1 MATKLLSLLAST
13 LALTG
18 LFASSA
24 QAFTFTTNYTSS
36 LTGSNQSKGN
46 IFLNSVKIDSTGKTV
61 SNFALV
67 NQVNI
72 LQNDV
77 WTGGDTGAAS
87 ADNGDLA
94 NNVKQEHLPVGN
106 SPDAVKAL
114 GNLNLNNIIDGE
126 DKGSYKMNLFF
137 NKAVDKLFFW
147 ERNANS
153 YPIIQA
159 IDATGNVLGKEVIL
173 GKGLFGWKD
182 AGFSLDT
189 TEITDVQKVG
199 SIGISLTDLFGS
211 GTNVKSIAG
220 IQVTAMNSSDFK
232 SNGPDFKVV
241 GASVP
246 EPTTVLGLGLVGG
259 ALVMSRRKKA

>member
-1 MATKLLSLLAST
+1 MATKLLNILAST

-77 WTGGDTGAAS
+77 WTGGNTGAAS
-87 ADNGDLA
+87 ADRGDRANGVRLENLA
-94 NNVKQEHLPVGN
+94 TGN
-106 SPDAVKAL
+106 SPIAAAAL

-126 DKGSYKMNLFF
+126 DTGNYSMNLFF
-137 NKAVDKLFFW
+137 TKSVNKLFFW
-147 ERNANS
+147 ERGSNS
-153 YPIIQA
+153 FPRLQA
-159 IDATGNVLGKEVIL
+159 IDSKGNLIGQQVTLGE
-173 GKGLFGWKD
+173 GLFGWNN

-189 TEITDVQKVG
+189 MEISGAQAVG
-199 SIGISLTDLFGS
+199 SRGISLTDLFGAN
-211 GTNVKSIAG
+211 TNVSSIAG
-220 IQVTAMNSSDFK
+220 VRVTSIGK
-232 SNGPDFKVV
+232 LSNGPDFKVV

-246 EPTTVLGLGLVGG
+246 EPATVLGLGLVGG
-259 ALVMSRRKKA
+259 ALMMSRRKKA